1 MDHIFT
7 FQESNENSAH
17 QLVGD
22 VKGKNLKVYK
32 MVDGVDR
39 IKSDDEI
46 DAIEIGGRGVSLFL

>member
-7 FQESNENSAH
+7 FQKSNENSA
-17 QLVGD
+17 QQFVD

-32 MVDGVDR
+32 MVDGDDR

-46 DAIEIGGRGVSLFL
+46 DAIEIGGHGVSLFL